1 MTLRELFINWLTA
14 SRFIK
19 SLEARIVEQRM
30 DYTELLADKQNQ
42 IKLLRIELAGTKLEC
57 DRMRAVLMPF
67 GSPAGAAFAQQYQT
81 GNKPPVVPAFEGPDD
96 WQAELNKIYEKEQS
110 DGVSEQRREEVLKQT
125 AHDAAQPFHGAKIIQ
140 WPRPDGPQ

>member
-1 MTLRELFINWLTA
+1 MTLRELFIDWLTA

-19 SLEARIVEQRM
+19 SLEARIVEQRQ
-30 DYTELLADKQNQ
+30 DCTERLAEKDNQ

-81 GNKPPVVPAFEGPDD
+81 SNKPPVIPAFDGPDD
-96 WQAELNKIYEKEQS
+96 WQAELNKMYQKEQK
-110 DGVSEQRREEVLKQT
+110 DGIHEQGREEV
-125 AHDAAQPFHGAKIIQ
+125 HEPAADDGA
-140 WPRPDGPQ
+140 

>member
-1 MTLRELFINWLTA
+1 MTLRELFIDWLTA

-19 SLEARIVEQRM
+19 SLEARIIEQRM
-30 DYTELLADKQNQ
+30 DYTDRLSEKDNQ
-42 IKLLRIELAGTKLEC
+42 IKQLRVELAGAKLEC

-67 GSPAGAAFAQQYQT
+67 GSSAGAAFAQQYQT

-110 DGVSEQRREEVLKQT
+110 DGVSQQRREEVQQP
-125 AHDAAQPFHGAKIIQ
+125 ASDDAA
-140 WPRPDGPQ
+140 

>member
-1 MTLRELFINWLTA
+1 MTFRELFINWLTA

-19 SLEARIVEQRM
+19 SLEARIVEQRQ

-42 IKLLRIELAGTKLEC
+42 IKLLRIELAGSRLEC

-67 GSPAGAAFAQQYQT
+67 GSPAGAAFAQKYQT
-81 GNKPPVVPAFEGPDD
+81 DAKPPVIPEFDGPDD

-110 DGVSEQRREEVLKQT
+110 DGIHGEGQIQEHEQSADE
-125 AHDAAQPFHGAKIIQ
+125 AA
-140 WPRPDGPQ
+140 

>member
-1 MTLRELFINWLTA
+1 MTLRELFIQWLTA

-19 SLEARIVEQRM
+19 SLEARIIEQRQ
-30 DYTELLADKQNQ
+30 DYTELIADKQNQ
-42 IKLLRIELAGTKLEC
+42 IKLLRIELAGSKLEC

-81 GNKPPVVPAFEGPDD
+81 GNKPPMVPAFDGPDD

-110 DGVSEQRREEVLKQT
+110 DGVSEQRREEVQQP
-125 AHDAAQPFHGAKIIQ
+125 ASDDAA
-140 WPRPDGPQ
+140 

>member
-1 MTLRELFINWLTA
+1 LTLRELFINWLTA

-19 SLEARIVEQRM
+19 SLEARIVEQRQ

-42 IKLLRIELAGTKLEC
+42 IKLLRIELACAKLEC

-81 GNKPPVVPAFEGPDD
+81 GNKPSVVPAFDGPDD
-96 WQAELNKIYEKEQS
+96 WLAELNKLYEKEQS
-110 DGVSEQRREEVLKQT
+110 DGVSEQRRKEVQQP
-125 AHDAAQPFHGAKIIQ
+125 ASDDAA
-140 WPRPDGPQ
+140 

>member
-19 SLEARIVEQRM
+19 SLEARIVEQRQ

-42 IKLLRIELAGTKLEC
+42 IKLLRIELAGAKLEC
-57 DRMRAVLMPF
+57 DRMRVVLMPF

-81 GNKPPVVPAFEGPDD
+81 GNKPPAVPAFDGPDD
-96 WQAELNKIYEKEQS
+96 WQAELNKIYEKEQE
-110 DGVSEQRREEVLKQT
+110 DGVHEQRREEVQQP
-125 AHDAAQPFHGAKIIQ
+125 ASDDAA
-140 WPRPDGPQ
+140 

>member
-19 SLEARIVEQRM
+19 SLEARIVEQRQ

-42 IKLLRIELAGTKLEC
+42 IKLLRIELAGQKLEC

-67 GSPAGAAFAQQYQT
+67 GSAAGAAFAQQQQT
-81 GNKPPVVPAFEGPDD
+81 GNKPPVVPAFDGPDD

-110 DGVSEQRREEVLKQT
+110 DGIHEQGRKLQEHESRPGDGARPIDGAEE
-125 AHDAAQPFHGAKIIQ
+125 
-140 WPRPDGPQ
+140 